1 MQDFEI
7 FIDRLFQKDPKISEI
22 FFNGTDKVFG
32 VLTTGQYLPLE
43 ESPFQSKQEM
53 TQVLQHFSFAKGIR
67 LDPLCPSSGG
77 DLTIEHK
84 RISRSYR
91 WHVLLPPAARDGP
104 LVAVRK
110 MNMKSLG
117 INDFA
122 NEASGKLAEI
132 LEQIFLCHS
141 PILLAGPTG
150 SGKTTLLTRILLDHC
165 NSERLLILEQSP
177 EIPRLSKQWVRLC
190 VQRPNS
196 EGSGELSMSRL
207 VEESLRLRADRVI
220 VGEILGQ
227 EAEGLYRV
235 LQTSDRGPIAT
246 LHAKHPDFLIDR
258 LSDLSMIVKA
268 QWLELFELLTP
279 YCMQL
284 RRTNPRLA
292 GVYKFYNGKFRSIY
306 SYDQTS
312 ETQIS

>member
-1 MQDFEI
+1 MQDFEV
-7 FIDRLFQKDPKISEI
+7 FIDRLFHKNPQLSEI

-32 VLTTGQYLPLE
+32 ILTNGEYLPLE
-43 ESPFQSKQEM
+43 DSPFQSKQEM
-53 TQVLQHFSFAKGIR
+53 IHVLQRFSFAKGLR

-84 RISRSYR
+84 RTSRSYR
-91 WHVLLPPAARDGP
+91 WHILLPPAARDGP
-104 LVAVRK
+104 LVAIRK
-110 MNMKSLG
+110 MNMTSLG
-117 INDFA
+117 LNDFA
-122 NEASGKLAEI
+122 SEASSKLADV
-132 LEQIFLCHS
+132 LEQIFHYHR
-141 PILLAGPTG
+141 PILLSGPTG

-165 NSERLLILEQSP
+165 DNERLLILEQSP
-177 EIPRLSKQWVRLC
+177 EIPRLSKQWVRLSA
-190 VQRPNS
+190 QRPNS
-196 EGSGELSMSRL
+196 EGSGELGISRL

-227 EAEGLYRV
+227 EAEGLFRV

-258 LSDLSMIVKA
+258 LSDLSGIAKA

-284 RRTNPRLA
+284 TRKNPRLA
-292 GVYKFYNGKFRSIY
+292 GVYKFKNGKFRTIY
-306 SYDQTS
+306 SYDQT
-312 ETQIS
+312 